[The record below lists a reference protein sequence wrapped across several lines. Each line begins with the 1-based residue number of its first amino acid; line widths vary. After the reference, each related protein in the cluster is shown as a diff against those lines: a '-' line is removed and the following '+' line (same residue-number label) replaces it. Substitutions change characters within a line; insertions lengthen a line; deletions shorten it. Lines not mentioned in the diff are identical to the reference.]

1 MVCQNQVLNSVQLCN
16 YAKVTLIYKHQ
27 EELEKK
33 DTEMAKSEALYRAV
47 VLSMKK
53 NIYAVIL
60 KMGVDNQAFLDSK
73 EKSINYVIKRDK
85 NNSADLQ
92 NNFDENSS
100 LTLEKH
106 RLSLADVRET
116 RVASV
121 AFSKK
126 NY

>member
-1 MVCQNQVLNSVQLCN
+1 
-16 YAKVTLIYKHQ
+16 
-27 EELEKK
+27 
-33 DTEMAKSEALYRAV
+33 MAKSEALYRAV

-92 NNFDENSS
+92 KNFDENSS